1 MCTWMWSY
9 APDRPMIECGMRKK
23 GGLTQCDRGARAGP
37 SLCRPSL
44 SAAAVTAVL
53 FSLITQSA
61 APVSAAGQEGLPR
74 IAGKPD
80 FNGIWEANNTANWD
94 LQTHQAR
101 PMVAQPGLTPGSEV
115 LAAPVVALGSIGWV
129 PGGLGVVEGE
139 EIPYQPWAAARKKEN
154 EEHWLDRDPEI
165 KCFQPGV
172 PRAMYMP
179 HPFQIIQSATKV
191 QMMFEFADAQRTIH
205 LNKMEDYPN
214 VLYMGYS
221 VGHWEGDTLV
231 TDVTDF
237 TDATWFDRS
246 GNFHSD
252 ALHVTERYT
261 PMGKDAIRYEATI
274 EDPKV
279 FTRPWKISMPLYR
292 RLEPNAQLTDF
303 RCVEMVE
310 ETMYGH
316 LRKEQLVKHW
326 EGKTM
331 DVDITRKIPPGDAVY
346 ERYISGNP
354 PARNER
360 AGCEM
365 LKNWEVNVVRDQVN
379 RGCRPRSWHH
389 SAFAVAGAGAPC
401 VCGGV

>member
-1 MCTWMWSY
+1 
-9 APDRPMIECGMRKK
+9 MRYWGK
-23 GGLTQCDRGARAGP
+23 GFAIAVTT
-37 SLCRPSL
+37 
-44 SAAAVTAVL
+44 AAVTAGL
-53 FSLITQSA
+53 FSLVTQTA
-61 APVSAAGQEGLPR
+61 TPVSAAGQDTPGR

-101 PMVAQPGLTPGSEV
+101 PMVGQPGLTPGSQV
-115 LAAPVVALGSIGWV
+115 LAAPVVALGSVGWV

-154 EEHWLDRDPEI
+154 EEHWIDRDPEI
-165 KCFQPGV
+165 KCFQPGI

-179 HPFQIIQSATKV
+179 HPFQVIQSATKI
-191 QMMFEFADAQRTIH
+191 QMIFEFADAQRTIH

-221 VGHWEGDTLV
+221 VGRWEGDTLV
-231 TDVTDF
+231 VDVSDF
-237 TDATWFDRS
+237 TDATWFDRA

-261 PMGKDAIRYEATI
+261 PMRRDAIRYEATI

-310 ETMYGH
+310 ETIYGH
-316 LRKEQLVKHW
+316 LRKDQLVKHW

-331 DVDITRKIPPGDAVY
+331 NVDITRKIPPGEEVY

-354 PARNER
+354 PA
-360 AGCEM
+360 A
-365 LKNWEVNVVRDQVN
+365 K
-379 RGCRPRSWHH
+379 
-389 SAFAVAGAGAPC
+389 
-401 VCGGV
+401 

>member
-1 MCTWMWSY
+1 
-9 APDRPMIECGMRKK
+9 MRSWGK
-23 GGLTQCDRGARAGP
+23 GWTIISARIGGCRGSGSFLADHAKRCAGLRRRAGTSAAHRRQARLQRDLGSQQYGELGSSDSRGASDGGAARAD
-37 SLCRPSL
+37 
-44 SAAAVTAVL
+44 
-53 FSLITQSA
+53 
-61 APVSAAGQEGLPR
+61 PR
-74 IAGKPD
+74 
-80 FNGIWEANNTANWD
+80 
-94 LQTHQAR
+94 
-101 PMVAQPGLTPGSEV
+101 
-115 LAAPVVALGSIGWV
+115 LAWFWRRRWSRLGSIGWV

-154 EEHWLDRDPEI
+154 QEHWLDRDPEI

-179 HPFQIIQSATKV
+179 YPFQIIQSATKI
-191 QMMFEFADAQRTIH
+191 QMVFEFADAQRTIH
-205 LNKMEDYPN
+205 LNKMEPYPN

-231 TDVTDF
+231 VDVSDF

-252 ALHVTERYT
+252 ALHVVERYT
-261 PMGKDAIRYEATI
+261 PMGQDAIRYEATI
-274 EDPKV
+274 EDPQV

-331 DVDITRKIPPGDAVY
+331 DVDITRKIPPGEAVY

-354 PARNER
+354 PA
-360 AGCEM
+360 A
-365 LKNWEVNVVRDQVN
+365 K
-379 RGCRPRSWHH
+379 
-389 SAFAVAGAGAPC
+389 
-401 VCGGV
+401 

>member
-1 MCTWMWSY
+1 
-9 APDRPMIECGMRKK
+9 MRYWGK
-23 GGLTQCDRGARAGP
+23 GFAIAVTT
-37 SLCRPSL
+37 
-44 SAAAVTAVL
+44 AAVTAGL
-53 FSLITQSA
+53 FSLVTQTA
-61 APVSAAGQEGLPR
+61 TPVSAAGQDTPGR

-101 PMVAQPGLTPGSEV
+101 PMVGQPGLTPGSQV
-115 LAAPVVALGSIGWV
+115 LAAPVVALGSVGWV

-154 EEHWLDRDPEI
+154 EEHWIDRDPEI
-165 KCFQPGV
+165 KCFQPGI

-179 HPFQIIQSATKV
+179 HPFQVIQSATKI
-191 QMMFEFADAQRTIH
+191 QMIFEFADAQRTIH

-221 VGHWEGDTLV
+221 VGRWEGDTLV
-231 TDVTDF
+231 VDVSDF
-237 TDATWFDRS
+237 TDATWFDRA

-261 PMGKDAIRYEATI
+261 PMGRDAIRYEATI

-310 ETMYGH
+310 ETIYGH
-316 LRKEQLVKHW
+316 LRKDQLVKHW

-331 DVDITRKIPPGDAVY
+331 NVDITRKIPPGEEVY

-354 PARNER
+354 PA
-360 AGCEM
+360 A
-365 LKNWEVNVVRDQVN
+365 K
-379 RGCRPRSWHH
+379 
-389 SAFAVAGAGAPC
+389 
-401 VCGGV
+401 

>member
-1 MCTWMWSY
+1 
-9 APDRPMIECGMRKK
+9 MRYWGK
-23 GGLTQCDRGARAGP
+23 GFAI
-37 SLCRPSL
+37 
-44 SAAAVTAVL
+44 AVTTATVVAGL
-53 FSLITQSA
+53 FSLVTQTA
-61 APVSAAGQEGLPR
+61 APVSAAGQDTAGR

-101 PMVAQPGLTPGSEV
+101 PMVGQPGLTPGSQV

-154 EEHWLDRDPEI
+154 QEHWIDRDPEI
-165 KCFQPGV
+165 KCFQPGI

-179 HPFQIIQSATKV
+179 HPFQIVQSATKV
-191 QMMFEFADAQRTIH
+191 QMVFEFANAQRTIH

-221 VGHWEGDTLV
+221 VGRWEGDTLV
-231 TDVTDF
+231 VDVTDF
-237 TDATWFDRS
+237 TDATWFDRA

-261 PMGKDAIRYEATI
+261 PLGRDAIRYEATI

-310 ETMYGH
+310 ETIYGH
-316 LRKEQLVKHW
+316 LRKDQLVKHW

-331 DVDITRKIPPGDAVY
+331 NVDITRKIPPGEEVY

-354 PARNER
+354 PA
-360 AGCEM
+360 A
-365 LKNWEVNVVRDQVN
+365 K
-379 RGCRPRSWHH
+379 
-389 SAFAVAGAGAPC
+389 
-401 VCGGV
+401 